1 MSLNGTI
8 LYAPEPQSS
17 RARASKRSRVAAK
30 PNVCK
35 RLVEALGGTMT
46 IKSKVGKG
54 SAFTVE
60 MPAKEKPG
68 VT

>member
-1 MSLNGTI
+1 MESTV
-8 LYAPEPQSS
+8 EE
-17 RARASKRSRVAAK
+17 KRDV
-30 PNVCK
+30 
-35 RLVEALGGTMT
+35 LDEQ
-46 IKSKVGKG
+46 VGKG